1 LFPFPEEHVA
11 AAADQACCKAVLSVE
26 MNMGQMVEDV
36 KRSVGRHKPVMWY
49 GKCGGEVPTP
59 EEVAGKVE
67 KLIADTDIA

>member
-1 LFPFPEEHVA
+1 
-11 AAADQACCKAVLSVE
+11 
-26 MNMGQMVEDV
+26 MGQMVEDV